1 MVFKLVDLFLHRMQE
16 FIPSKNMVLLDLIV
30 KEMNYSSVNKGRKAI
45 KAGFVKV
52 NDKLVIIP
60 STKLTKGDKVVFLDK
75 PQPLPSQ
82 KVKNLPFV
90 IVYED
95 DDILAFEK
103 PAGLTAASPDR
114 KKKTAFGIAKAW
126 MLGRNP
132 GLKEVYFVNKL
143 PREASGIMIVAKS
156 AVVRTRLQGSWN
168 KFTKKF
174 YVIAEGQYPEDGTFG
189 NPVKDKRI
197 EKTVFPY
204 RRIMQGKNFGLL
216 KIEMEKEAFS
226 ELFSTME
233 SGGHKI
239 PGYARRGKADNPLG
253 RLAFH
258 FFSVTIPDIQ
268 GNENIVKTPVP
279 REFLN
284 LVKMNRA

>member
-1 MVFKLVDLFLHRMQE
+1 MLLKLVNLFLRCMQE
-16 FIPSKNMVLLDLIV
+16 FNSPKNTVLLELIV
-30 KEMNYSSVNKGRKAI
+30 KEMNYSSTNKGRKAI

-60 STKLTKGDKVVFLDK
+60 STKLVKGDKVVFLDK
-75 PQPLPSQ
+75 PQTLPTQ

-90 IVYED
+90 IIYED
-95 DDILAFEK
+95 DDLLAFEK
-103 PAGLTAASPDR
+103 PAGLTSASPDR

-132 GLKEVYFVNKL
+132 GLKEVHFVNKL
-143 PREASGIMIVAKS
+143 PREASGIMLVAKNS
-156 AVVRTRLQGSWN
+156 VVRTRLQGSWN
-168 KFTKKF
+168 KFSKKY

-204 RRIMQGKNFGLL
+204 RRIMQGKNYGLL
-216 KIEMEKEAFS
+216 KIGMEKEAYS

-233 SGGHKI
+233 SAGNKI
-239 PGYARRGKADNPLG
+239 PGYARRGKAENPLG

-258 FFSVTIPDIQ
+258 FFSITIPDIK
-268 GNENIVKTPVP
+268 GNETVIKTPVP

-284 LVKMNRA
+284 LVKTSRA